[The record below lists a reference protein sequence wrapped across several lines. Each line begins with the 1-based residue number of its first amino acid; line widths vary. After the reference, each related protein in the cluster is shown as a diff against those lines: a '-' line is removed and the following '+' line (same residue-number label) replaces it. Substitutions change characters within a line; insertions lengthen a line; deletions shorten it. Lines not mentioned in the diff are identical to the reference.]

1 MSRSTDDDLPAILAR
16 AFVQAWQSYYVPGRH
31 DVISEEAARPALAK
45 YLVAIAKEGINEE
58 AILAAAGLRHLN
70 SLANSLTNSLANSL
84 ALEPERPGAL
94 RPKRSDAG
102 AKLPGEPMLF
112 QSRSLGFHS
121 DKSRAR
127 FLRQWRISWS

>member
-70 SLANSLTNSLANSL
+70 SLTNSLANSL

-121 DKSRAR
+121 DKS
-127 FLRQWRISWS
+127 